1 MVDMAYVTRRCRSK
15 ESDPNRAKGQSRYRV
30 YLPPM
35 IREVTTCNNEMLQWP
50 LALWLAWLCVSF
62 FLRTSE
68 IIFLYLKLAS
78 GENKLLI
85 LTFGNSKFSEL
96 K

>member
-15 ESDPNRAKGQSRYRV
+15 GSDPNRAKGRSHDTGYT
-30 YLPPM
+30 YM
-35 IREVTTCNNEMLQWP
+35 IREVTTCNSEMLQWP
-50 LALWLAWLCVSF
+50 LALWLAWLCVT

-68 IIFLYLKLAS
+68 IMFLYFKLAS
-78 GENKLLI
+78 GENELLI
-85 LTFGNSKFSEL
+85 LTFGNSKYSEL

>member
-1 MVDMAYVTRRCRSK
+1 MLPEGVDRREAIPTGPKASDDTGYV
-15 ESDPNRAKGQSRYRV
+15 Y
-30 YLPPM
+30 M
-35 IREVTTCNNEMLQWP
+35 IREVTTCNSEMLQWP
-50 LALWLAWLCVSF
+50 LALWLAWLSVT

-85 LTFGNSKFSEL
+85 LTFVNSKYSEL